1 MRRESRCFTLSLLS
15 VWEDEHILIF
25 VLIENKVEFSR
36 PVATR
41 ALTERKINDW
51 YTLAL
56 LRDSNNSGKYDE
68 YTGHIIYYDI
78 CVCLV
83 KC

>member
-25 VLIENKVEFSR
+25 VLSENKVEFSR

-41 ALTERKINDW
+41 ALTERKLTIDTPSRYLGTRTTQVNMMNIRG
-51 YTLAL
+51 T
-56 LRDSNNSGKYDE
+56 
-68 YTGHIIYYDI
+68 
-78 CVCLV
+78 
-83 KC
+83 

>member
-25 VLIENKVEFSR
+25 VLSENKVEFSR

-41 ALTERKINDW
+41 ALTERK
-51 YTLAL
+51 
-56 LRDSNNSGKYDE
+56 GKFTIDTPSRYLG
-68 YTGHIIYYDI
+68 TRTTQVNMMNIRGT
-78 CVCLV
+78 
-83 KC
+83 